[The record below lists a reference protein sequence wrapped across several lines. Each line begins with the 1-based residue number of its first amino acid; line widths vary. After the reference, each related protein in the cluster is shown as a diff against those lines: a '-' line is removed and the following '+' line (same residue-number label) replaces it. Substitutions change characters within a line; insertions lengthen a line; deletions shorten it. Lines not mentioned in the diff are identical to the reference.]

1 MPFHLKTCAAV
12 VSALVLGLAACGDD
26 DDATGDTGADGA
38 SAAASE
44 ASATAGDDGDGGT
57 AAYCAATLALETAP
71 PPDVDFAT
79 ASPEE
84 IADAVGAYA
93 TDVMRPLADEVVAT
107 APDELSEE
115 IAVLDAA
122 LDEMAASGDETA
134 FDAPAASEASRTVH
148 AYDVETCEWATV
160 DVTASEYAFGG
171 LPADLPAGVTSFEL
185 TNDGGE
191 VHELL
196 LLRKNDGV
204 TQSAEEL
211 LALPEEEAMALATMV
226 SDPAFA
232 PPGADDYAV
241 VDLEPGEYVAAC
253 FIPTGMTSTD
263 GPPPEGPPHAVHG
276 MVAEFTV
283 D

>member
-1 MPFHLKTCAAV
+1 MTRHLTTCAAV

-26 DDATGDTGADGA
+26 DDAGGDPGADGA
-38 SAAASE
+38 PAAA
-44 ASATAGDDGDGGT
+44 ADGGDAGDGDGDT

-84 IADAVGAYA
+84 IADAVRAYA
-93 TDVMRPLADEVVAT
+93 TDVLRPLAEEVVAT
-107 APDELSEE
+107 APDELTEE
-115 IAVLDAA
+115 IEVLHAA
-122 LDEMAASGDETA
+122 LDEMATSGDEAVFET
-134 FDAPAASEASRTVH
+134 PAASEANRAVH

-160 DVTASEYAFGG
+160 VVTASDYAFGG

-185 TNDGGE
+185 ANEGGE

-226 SDPAFA
+226 SDPAVA
-232 PPGADDYAV
+232 PPGADDHAV

-253 FIPTGMTSTD
+253 FVPTGMTSTD